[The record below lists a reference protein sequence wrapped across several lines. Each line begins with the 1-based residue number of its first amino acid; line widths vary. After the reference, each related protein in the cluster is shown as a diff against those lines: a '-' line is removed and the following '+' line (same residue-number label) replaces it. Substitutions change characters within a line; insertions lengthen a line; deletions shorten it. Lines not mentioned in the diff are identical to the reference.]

1 MAAQRFLFLALLLPL
16 TAFAR
21 DVVVT
26 WELATQR
33 EDATPLPVSEIAA
46 TRVEWGTCSG
56 AAFGTSAGV
65 RDVAPPALT
74 TTLALANGTHC
85 LRAFTVDTDGQVSD
99 PTPVLAFTLKGRPKA
114 PVIKSVR

>member
-1 MAAQRFLFLALLLPL
+1 MRAFLLLLLLPL
-16 TAFAR
+16 AAFGR
-21 DVVVT
+21 DVVVEWT
-26 WELATQR
+26 LATQR

-56 AAFGTSAGV
+56 TAFGTSAGV

-85 LRAFTVDTDGQVSD
+85 LRAYTLDTDGQLSD
-99 PTPVLAFTLKGRPKA
+99 PTPVLSFVLKGRPKP